1 MDWLQIVKLKY
12 KNSKT
17 MLNLFWPN
25 NVENVVQEQ
34 LEDILNLSELELD
47 LNLEFNWDEE
57 EEEALKD

>member
-34 LEDILNLSELELD
+34 LDDILNLSELELD

>member
-1 MDWLQIVKLKY
+1 MDWLQVVKFMN

-34 LEDILNLSELELD
+34 LDDILNLSELELD